1 MSRFIFVDVC
11 DVLVKCILQ
20 LLLVI
25 RFLGTVSGS
34 GGAKYF
40 VGAQRAASFHGNVR

>member
-1 MSRFIFVDVC
+1 MSLCIFVDFC
-11 DVLVKCILQ
+11 DVPVKCILQ

-25 RFLGTVSGS
+25 RFLGTVSGG

-40 VGAQRAASFHGNVR
+40 VGTQRAASFHGNVR